1 MFDNILSVVFS
12 RFVFLALH
20 IDNPGIFPPALKKND
35 EEKLLTQMKNG
46 DETARK
52 KLIEHNLRLVVHVIK
67 KYYAFDCDQDDLI
80 SIGTLGLIKAVNTF
94 QTDKGVRLA
103 TYAAR
108 CIENEI
114 LMYFRSQKKSQHDI
128 SLDEPI
134 ETDSEGNPLTLMDI
148 LYTDDTIFD
157 DINTQTECCKVR
169 QFVSEIEDEREKM
182 ILTMRYGLDGN
193 EPMTQI
199 EIGRLLGISRSYVSR
214 IETKSLKRLK
224 RRLTNE

>member
-1 MFDNILSVVFS
+1 MIDNIISLLFS
-12 RFVFLALH
+12 KLMILALH
-20 IDNPGIFPPALKKND
+20 IDNPGIFPPALKKD
-35 EEKLLTQMKNG
+35 EEELLLQQLQQG
-46 DETARK
+46 DENARK

-67 KYYAFDCDQDDLI
+67 KYYANDCDQDDLI

-94 QTDKGVRLA
+94 QPEKGVRLA

-114 LMYFRSQKKSQHDI
+114 LMHFRSQKKSQHDI

-148 LYTDDTIFD
+148 LYTDDTIFE
-157 DINTQTECCKVR
+157 DINTRTECRKVR

-182 ILTMRYGLDGN
+182 ILTLRYGLNGDD
-193 EPMTQI
+193 PMTQI
-199 EIGRLLGISRSYVSR
+199 EIGNLLGISRSYVSR
-214 IETKSLKRLK
+214 IETKCLKRLK
-224 RRLTNE
+224 RRLLNE

>member
-1 MFDNILSVVFS
+1 MIENILSLLFS
-12 RFVFLALH
+12 KLVFLALH
-20 IDNPGIFPPALKKND
+20 IDSPGIFPPALKAD
-35 EEKLLTQMKNG
+35 EEEKLLKQMRNG
-46 DETARK
+46 DEKARK
-52 KLIEHNLRLVVHVIK
+52 KLIEHNLRLVVHVVK
-67 KYYAFDCDQDDLI
+67 KYYTTDCEQDDLI

-94 QTDKGVRLA
+94 QPDKGVRLA

-114 LMYFRSQKKSQHDI
+114 LMHFRSLKKSMHDI

-148 LYTDDTIFD
+148 LYTDDTVFE
-157 DINTQTECCKVR
+157 DINRKSDCLKVR
-169 QFVSEIEDEREKM
+169 QFVSELEDEREKT
-182 ILTMRYGLDGN
+182 ILTLRYGLNGN

-199 EIGRLLGISRSYVSR
+199 EVGNLLGISRSYVSR

-224 RRLTNE
+224 RRLCNE